1 VDVHQ
6 AARRWAETWEA
17 GWRSHDVAAIVA
29 LYAEDCAYRSHPF
42 RPVHQGR
49 AGAVDYISQAF
60 STEQDP
66 DPRFAVVA
74 VSGDRA
80 AVEWWC
86 TALDDGQPVTL
97 AGASLLRFGDDGL
110 VVEEHDYWN
119 QADAVHHPHDAFGT

>member
-1 VDVHQ
+1 VDVHD

-17 GWRSHDVAAIVA
+17 GWRIHDVAAIVA
-29 LYAEDCAYRSHPF
+29 LYAEECAYRSHPF

-49 AGAVDYISQAF
+49 AGAVAYITQAF

-66 DPRFAVVA
+66 DPHFAVVA
-74 VSGDRA
+74 AAGDRA

-97 AGASLLRFGDDGL
+97 AGASMLRFADDGL

-119 QADAVHHPHDAFGT
+119 QADAVHHPHDAWGS

>member
-1 VDVHQ
+1 VDPAD

-17 GWRSHDVAAIVA
+17 GWRTHDVAAIVA

-42 RPVHQGR
+42 RQVHQGR
-49 AGAVDYISQAF
+49 GGAVDYLTTAF

-66 DPRFAVVA
+66 DPHFAVVA
-74 VSGDRA
+74 VQGDRA
-80 AVEWWC
+80 TVEWWC

-97 AGASLLRFGDDGL
+97 AGASMLRFGDHGL

-119 QADAVHHPHDAFGT
+119 QADAIVHPHDAWGT

>member
-1 VDVHQ
+1 MDVHD

-17 GWRSHDVAAIVA
+17 GWRTHDVAAIVA
-29 LYAEDCAYRSHPF
+29 LYAEECAYRSHPF

-49 AGAVDYISQAF
+49 VGAVAYITQAF

-66 DPRFAVVA
+66 DPHFAVVA
-74 VSGDRA
+74 ANGDRA

-97 AGASLLRFGDDGL
+97 AGASMLRFADDGL

-119 QADAVHHPHDAFGT
+119 QADAVHHPHDAWGS

>member
-1 VDVHQ
+1 MN
-6 AARRWAETWEA
+6 AADATRRWAETWEA
-17 GWRSHDVAAIVA
+17 GWRAHDVATIAA
-29 LYAEDCAYRSHPF
+29 LYAEDCVYRSQPF

-49 AGAVDYISQAF
+49 AGAVEYITRAF

-74 VSGDRA
+74 VEGDRA
-80 AVEWWC
+80 VVEWWT

-97 AGASLLRFGDDGL
+97 AGASLLRFRDDGL
-110 VVEEHDYWN
+110 VAEEHDYWN